1 MSEADSALSS
11 GERVANYQILGKL
24 GAGGMGVVYKVLD
37 LKLQR
42 TVALKFL
49 PPELN
54 ASEKDKERFLREA
67 QTASSLDHLHIGV
80 IHGIEETGDGR
91 AFIVMAYYDGESL
104 AQKIRG
110 GPLAFRDAVDMA
122 IQIGEGLAEAHAHH
136 IVHRDVKPS
145 NVMITAQGTAKIVD
159 FGLARIVMTPTMTQ
173 TGGTTGTV
181 GYMSPEQVLGRGV
194 DQRADIWAFGVILAE
209 MLLGKNPFHRDSVP
223 SIIVAILNEPPQAM
237 DGVLAE
243 LQQIVY
249 RALAKDVANRYQTCA
264 EILADLRAIRSRLP
278 EPAAAPDPSAATRS
292 VRPADFQKYVEQA
305 SNSAWGPAPRKRS
318 AMQWVLLA
326 GAVLLVA
333 AAGLSFV
340 PSVRQRFAG
349 SLAASGQKHIA
360 VLPFDNFGNNPAN
373 EALAEGLMDSLAGR
387 LSNLDV
393 GQQSLWVVPAS
404 EVRRRKVNDPEGALR
419 EFGATMV
426 VKGSIQRDGQDV
438 HLTVNL
444 IDTKD
449 MRQIGSASIE
459 DRAGDLYT
467 LQDEAVSRLA
477 RLMHITVTAEML
489 RNTGGSVTPAA
500 YEDYLKALGYMQR
513 YDKPGNLD
521 LAIETLQNA
530 VKTDPRFA
538 LGYAQLGEAY
548 RAKYELDR
556 NPKWIEEAS
565 ANCQKAVQFNDRLP
579 AVYVTL
585 GRLHDVSGKYDL
597 ALQEFSRA
605 LELNPSD
612 PDALAG
618 TGRAYENAGRI
629 ADAEAAYKKAAA
641 LRPDSWEGYNR
652 LGNFLDRHQKYQ
664 EAIAAYQQANDL
676 TPDNAEVYM
685 NIGNTYL
692 DMGDPKMVPA
702 AEQALKKSVALSPSY
717 AAYTNLGSLYLTE
730 KRYSDSAA
738 VTEKALQI
746 NGSDFRVWENL
757 ASAYDW
763 LQQKDRAALARE
775 TETKLAEE
783 SSRTRPRDAQV
794 QSALANLYARKKL
807 REKTLVRIQAA
818 LALDPNDPRVLMDVG
833 QAYDELGDRR
843 IAIEHIEKAL
853 EKGFSLEDLKSIWDL
868 QSLISDPNFRPTVKK

>member
-1 MSEADSALSS
+1 MSEADSALGS

-24 GAGGMGVVYKVLD
+24 GAGGMGVVYKALD

-54 ASEKDKERFLREA
+54 ASERDKERFLREA
-67 QTASSLDHLHIGV
+67 QTASSLDHTHIGV
-80 IHGIEETGDGR
+80 IHGIEETVDGR

-145 NVMITAQGTAKIVD
+145 NVMITTQGTAKIVD

-209 MLLGKNPFHRDSVP
+209 MLLGKNPFHRDSMP

-237 DGVLAE
+237 DGVPAE

-278 EPAAAPDPSAATRS
+278 EPAAEPDPSAATRS
-292 VRPADFQKYVEQA
+292 VRPADFQKYLEQA

-340 PSVRQRFAG
+340 PSVRERFAG

-373 EALAEGLMDSLAGR
+373 EALAEGLMDSLAGK

-467 LQDEAVSRLA
+467 LQDEAVSQLA

-585 GRLHDVSGKYDL
+585 GRLHDVSGEYDL
-597 ALQEFSRA
+597 ALQEFNRA

-843 IAIEHIEKAL
+843 VAIEYTEKAL

-868 QSLISDPNFRPTVKK
+868 QSLTSDPNFRPTVKK